1 MAGKSALRGRLDKTG
16 RNGMKNKKIR
26 TGIIAILAVVLVIT
40 GAAILPRMQQGGGG
54 KHGSGTGQDGQAQR
68 QTAEE
73 TEEKDGDAADE
84 AYRSLGEPD
93 RQTAAIYAELYETS
107 PEEVAVAYVQTNDW
121 EKTGKALEKQFFTI
135 PENTKYRMEEDDY
148 SPEDMEEA
156 EQLSVRTGIRASEL
170 IQAKG
175 KASDGKSWEEVKKEK
190 GIEEEQGTDAE

>member
-1 MAGKSALRGRLDKTG
+1 
-16 RNGMKNKKIR
+16 MKNKKIR

-40 GAAILPRMQQGGGG
+40 GAVMIPRIRQEGGEG
-54 KHGSGTGQDGQAQR
+54 KDSRTENQVAGEA
-68 QTAEE
+68 
-73 TEEKDGDAADE
+73 EEKDGTF
-84 AYRSLGEPD
+84 RPLGEPD

-107 PEEVAVAYVQTNDW
+107 PEEVAAVYVQTNDW
-121 EKTGKALEKQFFTI
+121 EKTGQALEKQFFTI
-135 PENTKYRMEEDDY
+135 PENTKYRMEEDGY